1 MGIYLDHASTTP
13 LSDSVKKIIYEN
25 LETFGNPSSLHR
37 LGVASE
43 RKIKSARRII
53 CEALRIKEKELLF
66 TSGGTEA
73 NNLAILGSAARK
85 TGRFITSRIE
95 HPSVLNAFEML
106 SSAGHEVIYLDVD
119 ARGIVDINALES
131 ALSEE
136 TQLVSIMAVN
146 NEMGSIQPI
155 EAIGQM
161 IHAFNKKHQSRIR
174 FHVDAVQAFG
184 KLPIHLDK
192 AHIDL
197 MSISAHKL
205 NALKGTGGLIV
216 RDGISLKPQ
225 QFGGQQEQ
233 GIRPGTEN
241 LLGILAFGEAVK
253 DAFAGM
259 DLHHRNAVENR
270 SLLIEQ
276 LGADSKNHVNGM
288 VDGNLDEY
296 LSNHSPYI
304 VNVGFEG
311 VKGEV
316 LLHALEMKGIFVS
329 TGSACSSK
337 KKTYSHVLKSLGL
350 NDNLLEGSVRFSF
363 GQSTGEDDL
372 KTATHEIMKTV
383 GELRLIMG
391 KKRK

>member
-1 MGIYLDHASTTP
+1 MEIYLDHASTTP
-13 LSDSVKKIIYEN
+13 LSDSVKKIIKESLDLY
-25 LETFGNPSSLHR
+25 GNPSSLHT

-43 RKIKSARRII
+43 KKIKNARRII
-53 CEALRIKEKELLF
+53 CDVLKIKEKELLF

-85 TGRFITSRIE
+85 GGRFITSKIE
-95 HPSVLNAFEML
+95 HPSVLNAFDML
-106 SSAGHEVIYLDVD
+106 SSAGHDVVYLDVD
-119 ARGIVDINALES
+119 ARGIVDIGALES
-131 ALSEE
+131 ALSED

-155 EAIGQM
+155 EAIGKL
-161 IHAFNKKHQSRIR
+161 IHGFNLKHQSRIR

-184 KLPIHLDK
+184 KLPIHMDK

-205 NALKGTGGLIV
+205 NALKGTGALIV
-216 RDGISLKPQ
+216 REGISLRPL

-241 LLGILAFGEAVK
+241 LLGIQAFGEAVK
-253 DAFAGM
+253 DAFACM
-259 DLHHRNAVENR
+259 DQHYRKALGYR
-270 SLLIEQ
+270 SILIEQ
-276 LGADSKNHVNGM
+276 LLADSKNHINGM
-288 VDGNLDEY
+288 VEGDLEDY
-296 LSNHSPYI
+296 LISHSPYI

-316 LLHALEMKGIFVS
+316 LLHALEMKGIYVS

-337 KKTYSHVLKSLGL
+337 KKSYSHVLKAAGL
-350 NDNLLEGSVRFSF
+350 KESLLEGSIRFSF
-363 GQSTGEDDL
+363 GQSTVDEVL
-372 KTATHEIMKTV
+372 KPATIEIIKTV
-383 GELRLIMG
+383 DELRLIMG